1 MRQIIN
7 WSPQTQQTVADNNK
21 IEQTIILKNPKLW
34 GIENPH
40 LYKAR
45 LTLQQNDKIID
56 EYTQNFGVRTIK
68 FDAET
73 GFTLNGK
80 TVKLKGGCIHHDN
93 GPLGSVAIDRAEE
106 RKIELLKQN
115 GYNAVRL
122 AHNPFSSKLLEACDR
137 LGLLVINETF
147 DMWNTHKTPD
157 DYANYFKEWWEK
169 DLTSHIL
176 KDINHPSVI
185 MWSIGNEIPE
195 IIDTAGL
202 SNFMEI
208 GKCCASPR
216 SFTTCHQCDSFLFTI
231 NERFNMGRY
240 STCFCKLRRRWL

>member
-1 MRQIIN
+1 L
-7 WSPQTQQTVADNNK
+7 WSV
-21 IEQTIILKNPKLW
+21 
-34 GIENPH
+34 ENPY

-45 LTLQQNDKIID
+45 LTLQQDGKIVD
-56 EYTQNFGVRTIK
+56 EYSQKFGVRSIK

-147 DMWNTHKTPD
+147 DMW
-157 DYANYFKEWWEK
+157 FKNLIMPTILKNGGK
-169 DLTSHIL
+169 DLTANFQRYKSCNLVIL
-176 KDINHPSVI
+176 MKF
-185 MWSIGNEIPE
+185 E
-195 IIDTAGL
+195 IIDTTGYQL
-202 SNFMEI
+202 
-208 GKCCASPR
+208 
-216 SFTTCHQCDSFLFTI
+216 
-231 NERFNMGRY
+231 
-240 STCFCKLRRRWL
+240 